1 MSIKIKQRKPY
12 LVKEVGEWKFTFHYK
27 ERSIER
33 TFLSITSASGI
44 FNCRVGGN
52 THAYGYLLTA
62 ARQNRLDQLQGYI
75 VSLLIPAMAMTQDQE
90 LTRGVQNAIVEWQ
103 KRKEAE
109 GAEKAKA
116 VTEAEEMA
124 SQAFMESVVERSQM
138 SKKEA
143 KAASEADKAEMRA
156 ILSED
161 ADKSAEQEQ
170 NEEEGQ

>member
-27 ERSIER
+27 EGSIER
-33 TFLSITSASGI
+33 TFLSITSTSGI

-52 THAYGYLLTA
+52 CHAFGFLLA
-62 ARQNRLDQLQGYI
+62 AATQDRLDQLQGYI
-75 VSLLIPAMAMTQDQE
+75 VSLFIPAMAMTQDQE
-90 LTRGVQNAIVEWQ
+90 LTSGVQKAIVEWQ

-109 GAEKAKA
+109 GAENAKA
-116 VTEAEEMA
+116 VTDSEEMA

-143 KAASEADKAEMRA
+143 KAASEADKELMREV
-156 ILSED
+156 LNED
-161 ADKSAEQEQ
+161 KE
-170 NEEEGQ
+170 

>member
-27 ERSIER
+27 DGSVER
-33 TFLSITSASGI
+33 TFLSITSTSGI
-44 FNCRVGGN
+44 FNCRIGGN
-52 THAYGYLLTA
+52 THAYGYLLA
-62 ARQNRLDQLQGYI
+62 AAKQGLNSQLAGYI
-75 VSLLIPAMAMTQDQE
+75 TTLFIPAMAMTQDHE
-90 LTRGVQNAIVEWQ
+90 LTSGVQKAIVEWQ

-116 VTEAEEMA
+116 VTDSEEMA

-143 KAASEADKAEMRA
+143 KAASEADKQMMKE
-156 ILSED
+156 IL
-161 ADKSAEQEQ
+161 
-170 NEEEGQ
+170 NEKEGEE